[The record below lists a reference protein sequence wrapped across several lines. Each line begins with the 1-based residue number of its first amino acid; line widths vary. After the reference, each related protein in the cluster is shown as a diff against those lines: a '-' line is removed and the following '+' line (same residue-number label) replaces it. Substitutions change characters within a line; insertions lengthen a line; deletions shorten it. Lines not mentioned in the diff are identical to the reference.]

1 MRILITLF
9 FLLFP
14 STLFAEKLSDYEIEN
29 ISIGDSLLE
38 YFSLEIIKDNLSF
51 DYYTHKKNPLKFI
64 VFGISK
70 NESFIKHFDR
80 IEVTF
85 KSDDSAFIVHSLNAG
100 FFIDD
105 RNQCLN
111 IMMEYLQD
119 LKKKFPSLEKSEIR
133 TLNHSA
139 DATGESEVTEVEF
152 YFNDGRLDLEC
163 YDWSDR
169 ITKAKGFY
177 DNFQVS
183 AQSDEFI
190 TYLFED

>member
-1 MRILITLF
+1 MKILIALF
-9 FLLFP
+9 ILLFP
-14 STLFAEKLSDYEIEN
+14 SSVFAEKLSDYEIEG

-38 YFSLEIIKDNLSF
+38 HFSLEIINDNLSF

-105 RNQCLN
+105 RNQCLK

-119 LKKKFPSLEKSEIR
+119 LRKKFPSLEKSEIR
-133 TLNHSA
+133 TLDHSA
-139 DATGESEVTEVEF
+139 DPTGDSEVTEVEF
-152 YFNDGRLDLEC
+152 YFNDGDLDLEC
-163 YDWSDR
+163 YDWSEN
-169 ITKAKGFY
+169 ITKSKGFY

-183 AQSDEFI
+183 AQSNEFV